1 MNTGED
7 IQSLRKITDFT
18 RLLSI
23 FILAL
28 HFYLSCYQA
37 FLALGWTAGLT
48 DKIIGHIARTDLF
61 SSLLMPKL
69 ATLILLGISLV
80 AVKGKKDE
88 KITLRAAVSYLI
100 TGLLLYFISELCFYL
115 NLTVVWIALIY
126 MGITSAGYLL
136 VMTGGG
142 LVSRII
148 KDSLTKDIFNT
159 DNETFP
165 QEERLLENEYS
176 INLPALY
183 NLKGRI
189 RKSYISI
196 VNPFRGL
203 LVSGTPGSR

>member
-37 FLALGWTAGLT
+37 FSAFGWTAGIT
-48 DKIIGHIARTDLF
+48 DKIIGHISNTGLF
-61 SSLLMPKL
+61 NSVLMPKL
-69 ATLILLGISLV
+69 AALLMLGISLI

-88 KITLRAAVSYLI
+88 KINLRTAIAYLL
-100 TGLLLYFISELCFYL
+100 TGLLLYFISVLCFYL
-115 NLTVVWIALIY
+115 NLSSQWVALCY
-126 MGITSAGYLL
+126 MGMTSIGYLL
-136 VMTGGG
+136 MMTGGG
-142 LVSRII
+142 LLSRII
-148 KDSLTKDIFNT
+148 KDSLNKDVFNS

-183 NLKGRI
+183 NLKGKI
-189 RKSYISI
+189 RKSFISI
-196 VNPFRGL
+196 INPFRGL
-203 LVSGTPGSR
+203 LLSGTPGSR

>member
-37 FLALGWTAGLT
+37 FSAFGWTAGIT
-48 DKIIGHIARTDLF
+48 DKLIGHIAKTGLF
-61 SSLLMPKL
+61 GSLLWPKL
-69 ATLILLGISLV
+69 AALVMLGISLI

-88 KITLRAAVSYLI
+88 MVTLRPVLAYLL
-100 TGLLLYFISELCFYL
+100 TGLLLYFISVLIFYAKLPAMWVALCY
-115 NLTVVWIALIY
+115 I
-126 MGITSAGYLL
+126 GITSTGYLL
-136 VMTGGG
+136 IMMGGG
-142 LVSRII
+142 LLSRII
-148 KDSLTKDIFNT
+148 RDSLTRDIFNT

-183 NLKGRI
+183 NLKGKI

-196 VNPFRGL
+196 INPFRGL

>member
-7 IQSLRKITDFT
+7 IQSLRKIIDFT

-37 FLALGWTAGLT
+37 FLALGWAAGIT
-48 DKIIGHIARTDLF
+48 DKIIGHIAKTDLF

-100 TGLLLYFISELCFYL
+100 TGVLLYFISELCFYL
-115 NLTVVWIALIY
+115 NLTVAWIALIY
-126 MGITSAGYLL
+126 IGITSAGYLL

-142 LVSRII
+142 LLSRII

-203 LVSGTPGSR
+203 LLSGTPGSR

>member
-37 FLALGWTAGLT
+37 FLDFGWTAGIT
-48 DKIIGHIARTDLF
+48 DKIIGHIAKTGLF

-69 ATLILLGISLV
+69 AALVLLGISLV

-88 KITLRAAVSYLI
+88 KITLRTAIAYML
-100 TGLLLYFISELCFYL
+100 TGLLLYFISVMCFYL
-115 NLTVVWIALIY
+115 KLGATWIALTYIGIAS
-126 MGITSAGYLL
+126 MGYILI
-136 VMTGGG
+136 MTGGG
-142 LVSRII
+142 LLSRII

-176 INLPALY
+176 VNLPALY
-183 NLKGRI
+183 NLKGKI

>member
-37 FLALGWTAGLT
+37 FLAFGWTAGIT
-48 DKIIGHIARTDLF
+48 DKIIGHIAKTGLF

-69 ATLILLGISLV
+69 ATLLLLGISLV
-80 AVKGKKDE
+80 AVKGKKEE
-88 KITLRAAVSYLI
+88 KITMRTVFVYLL
-100 TGLLLYFISELCFYL
+100 TGLLLYFISVLCFYL
-115 NLTVVWIALIY
+115 SLPLVWVALIY
-126 MGITSAGYLL
+126 MVITSVGYLL
-136 VMTGGG
+136 VITGGG
-142 LVSRII
+142 LLSRII
-148 KDSLTKDIFNT
+148 KDSLAKDVFNT

-183 NLKGRI
+183 NLKGKI

-196 VNPFRGL
+196 INPFRGL